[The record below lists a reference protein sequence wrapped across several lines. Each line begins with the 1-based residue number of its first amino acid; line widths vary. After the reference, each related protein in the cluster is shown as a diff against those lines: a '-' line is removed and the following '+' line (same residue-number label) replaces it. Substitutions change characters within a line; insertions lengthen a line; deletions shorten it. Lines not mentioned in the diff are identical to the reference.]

1 MSENNRYTEELKVT
15 GDKLVGTIRELIH
28 ETNVR
33 HIIVKNAQGETLIE
47 IPLAVGVVG
56 VLLLPVW
63 AALGAIAALAADLRI
78 VVVREETPTPPPP
91 PSSPPPPPTP

>member
-1 MSENNRYTEELKVT
+1 MGTYTEEHSIS
-15 GDKLVGTIRELIH
+15 GDKLVATIKELIH

-33 HIIVKNAQGETLIE
+33 HIIIKNERDETLIE

-63 AALGAIAALAADLRI
+63 AALGAIAGLAANLKI
-78 VVVREETPTPPPP
+78 VIVRDDAATPPPP
-91 PSSPPPPPTP
+91 PPNAGQTG

>member
-1 MSENNRYTEELKVT
+1 MSTEEYSIS
-15 GDKLVGTIRELIH
+15 GEKLISNIKELIR

-33 HIIVKNAQGETLIE
+33 HLIIKNDRGETLIE

-78 VVVREETPTPPPP
+78 TVVRDE
-91 PSSPPPPPTP
+91 SVSPPPPPPPPPAP

>member
-1 MSENNRYTEELKVT
+1 MATEEYSIS
-15 GDKLVGTIRELIH
+15 GEKLISTVKELIR

-33 HIIVKNAQGETLIE
+33 HIIIKNAQGETLIE

-78 VVVREETPTPPPP
+78 TVVRDE
-91 PSSPPPPPTP
+91 SVSPPPPPPPPAPPT

>member
-1 MSENNRYTEELKVT
+1 MSTEEYSIS
-15 GDKLVGTIRELIH
+15 GEKLISTIKELIR

-33 HIIVKNAQGETLIE
+33 HITIKNDRGETLIE
-47 IPLAVGVVG
+47 VPLAVGVVG

-78 VVVREETPTPPPP
+78 TVVRDDAVTPPPP
-91 PSSPPPPPTP
+91 PPSATPPV

>member
-1 MSENNRYTEELKVT
+1 MGTYTEEHVIS
-15 GDKLVGTIRELIH
+15 GDKLIATVKDLIH

-33 HIIVKNAQGETLIE
+33 HIIIKNERDETLIE

-63 AALGAIAALAADLRI
+63 AALGAIAALAANLKII
-78 VVVREETPTPPPP
+78 VVRDDAATPPPP
-91 PSSPPPPPTP
+91 PADAPNPTP

>member
-1 MSENNRYTEELKVT
+1 MPNTYTEEHTVS
-15 GDKLVGTIRELIH
+15 GEKLIGTIKELIR

-33 HIIVKNAQGETLIE
+33 HIIVKNDRNETLIE

-78 VVVREETPTPPPP
+78 VVVREETATPPPP
-91 PSSPPPPPTP
+91 PPPPAAPPV